1 MELILIIF
9 ISYLVGLVITFLV
22 VAIIEDMDVKWK
34 YLDVHPLWICAWP
47 LLTILLFRDLIVYI
61 NNYLKINNLNQMN
74 LKILG
79 KAMGF
84 MFLPTLG
91 VLLMLLVGFFDPIIL
106 WTWIKSPSGWAIF
119 TRVILFLLETGLVIV
134 MYFHYLEEE
143 NHNKYLAECDDIK
156 VNRSNK
162 KSTYGI
168 DTIYELFPGDRG
180 SYKYF
185 KIPTDNPDIMLVERK
200 PQ

>member
-1 MELILIIF
+1 MGLIIF
-9 ISYLVGLVITFLV
+9 MCYLVGLVITFLV
-22 VAIIEDMDVKWK
+22 GAMIYDMDIKWK
-34 YLDVHPLWICAWP
+34 YLDVHPLWIFAWP
-47 LLTILLFRDLIVYI
+47 LLPILLLRDLILYI
-61 NNYLKINNLNQMN
+61 NNYLTKNNLKQMN

-119 TRVILFLLETGLVIV
+119 TRVLLFLLETGLVIL

-143 NHNKYLAECDDIK
+143 NHNKYIAECDDVK
-156 VNRSNK
+156 VNRSNR
-162 KSTYGI
+162 KSVPGI
-168 DTIYELFPGDRG
+168 DNMYDLFPRDGVP
-180 SYKYF
+180 YTYF
-185 KIPTDNPDIMLVERK
+185 KIPTEDPNIVLIERK
-200 PQ
+200 EK

>member
-1 MELILIIF
+1 MGLIIF
-9 ISYLVGLVITFLV
+9 MCYLVGLVITFLV
-22 VAIIEDMDVKWK
+22 GAMIYDIDIKWK
-34 YLDVHPLWICAWP
+34 YLDVHPLWIFAWP
-47 LLTILLFRDLIVYI
+47 LLPIFLLRDLIVYI
-61 NNYLKINNLNQMN
+61 NNYLTKNNLKQMN

-106 WTWIKSPSGWAIF
+106 WDWIKSPSGWAIF
-119 TRVILFLLETGLVIV
+119 TRVVLFLLETGLVIV

-143 NHNKYLAECDDIK
+143 NRSKYIAECDNIK

-162 KSTYGI
+162 KSIYGI
-168 DTIYELFPGDRG
+168 DTIHELFPKNKY
-180 SYKYF
+180 SSSNYF
-185 KIPTDNPDIMLVERK
+185 KIPTDNPNIILIECK
-200 PQ
+200 PE